1 MKNTSKIIK
10 DAMKDINKT
19 KYKISE
25 EDSQLISFFSI
36 ELLVASYMGNFDM
49 KKRLREEIIYRGYN
63 LDGTKG

>member
-1 MKNTSKIIK
+1 
-10 DAMKDINKT
+10 MKDINKT